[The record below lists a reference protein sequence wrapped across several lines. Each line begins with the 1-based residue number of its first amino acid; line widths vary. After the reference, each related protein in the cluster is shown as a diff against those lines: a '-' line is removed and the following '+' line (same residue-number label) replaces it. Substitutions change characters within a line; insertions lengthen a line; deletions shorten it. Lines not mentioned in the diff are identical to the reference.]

1 VPIAEASL
9 RAWLAGIGL
18 NANDYN
24 GSTVLPR
31 IALATSGGGFRSLLT
46 GAGVIQAFD
55 GREQTTRTLF
65 SGLLQGITYQ
75 TGTSGGAWL
84 LTSFA
89 ANNYPTI
96 SSLLDSLWIQRFQ
109 YFPNSNPAQPDYN
122 TIVVEQITG
131 KKEAGFKVTTADV
144 WSRYLAF
151 DFLQSP
157 NGGANVT
164 FDQITSTDA
173 FKSFSLPFPIV
184 TAIQFDPGMCSPALN
199 ASIYEF
205 TPYAFGSW
213 DVGIRAF
220 TPIKFL
226 GTTYNNSQE
235 PANGQCVIGYDN
247 AGFVLGTSSF
257 LLNEFECILLP
268 NGSVVL
274 NTNLTNTTFDN
285 LIMEMNAIIQGI
297 INPKEALTADD
308 ALFATYPNPFQ
319 GSVQSPKVSPLSE
332 LNFIDGGE
340 TNHNLPLWPLIQSVR
355 KVDLIFANDNAA
367 DTTTNFPDGIQLLTT
382 YMQAQLVGLPF
393 PFIPNVNTF
402 VSQGLNIRPTFF
414 GCNETNVPLVI
425 YLPNTNISF
434 ASGIS
439 TLQLVFSEAETLGL
453 IQNGV
458 NVATRSNSTQWAQC
472 VACAIARRIGGLYG
486 TSTSAV
492 CRSCF
497 DTYCFNPSYS

>member
-1 VPIAEASL
+1 MPIAEASL
-9 RAWLAGIGL
+9 RAWLTGIGL
-18 NANDYN
+18 NTNDYN
-24 GSTVLPR
+24 ANIILPR
-31 IALATSGGGFRSLLT
+31 IALATSGGGFRALLT

-84 LTSFA
+84 LSSFA

-96 SSLLDSLWIQRFQ
+96 SSLRDSLWIQRFQ
-109 YFPNSNPAQPDYN
+109 FYPNSNPAQPNY
-122 TIVVEQITG
+122 TRILTAQIAG

-144 WSRYLAF
+144 WGRYLAF

-157 NGGANVT
+157 NGGPNVT

-184 TAIQFDPGMCSPALN
+184 TTIQFDSGMCLAALN
-199 ASIYEF
+199 ASLYEF

-220 TPIKFL
+220 TPIKFI
-226 GTTYNNSQE
+226 GTTYNNGQE

-247 AGFVLGTSSF
+247 VGFILGTSSF
-257 LLNEFECILLP
+257 LFNELECILLP
-268 NGSVVL
+268 NGSIAL
-274 NTNLTNTTFDN
+274 NTDLPNTAFYD
-285 LIMEMNAIIQGI
+285 LIIEMNAIIQDI
-297 INPKEALTADD
+297 INPEKALTADD

-319 GSVQSPKVSPLSE
+319 GSVQSPKVSPLSK

-340 TNHNLPLWPLIQSVR
+340 TSHDLPLWPLIQPVR
-355 KVDLIFANDNAA
+355 KVDLIFANDNTA
-367 DTTTNFPDGIQLLTT
+367 DTTTNFEDGMQLLGT
-382 YMQAQLVGLPF
+382 YKQARLVGLPF
-393 PFIPNVNTF
+393 PFIPDVNTF

-414 GCNETNVPLVI
+414 GCNETNVPLII

-439 TLQLVFSEAETLGL
+439 TFQLIFSEAETLGL
-453 IQNGV
+453 IQNGL

-497 DTYCFNPSYS
+497 DTYCFKPS